1 MDKLKTSTKILYGIA
16 GIGDSALY
24 NFMGTFALF
33 FLTTVAGVD
42 PAVGG
47 TIVALGSICETI
59 AGAVIGYVSDNTA
72 TKYGKRKPF
81 LLAAAFPLTIITC
94 LFFANFNMG
103 MTVKILYYGAMMVIF
118 WTFFSV
124 FFVPYLAW
132 GAELTQDY
140 NERTVLRGYVYFFN
154 MAGVTIGMILPNLI
168 VDWLGSQ
175 GFSLGA
181 SWQITAVFCG
191 VCAGVSIF
199 IAAVGIKDQ
208 FERNYQTAGKE
219 AAHKAR
225 TSMKSL
231 VRAFKDM
238 LGSYWEIMKSKT
250 VLCILGASVFYLIA
264 YAIFSADRM
273 YFLTYNMKFSPGQI
287 TAVLAFLTFSP
298 LVFLPLIIKLSNR
311 WDKRSLFLY
320 GMSISTV
327 MMLLYGVMGIHS
339 MAGIFLYSFLYSIG
353 NICYWQLIPSM
364 IYDVSEVDE
373 LIYNKKRTG
382 LVISLQSLSESLANA
397 VGVQLLGIMLSAAG
411 FDGEVG
417 VQADTALLCTHL
429 SFTVLP
435 AVFMGISILIIVKYP
450 VTRAVYDQVLAALK
464 AREAGEDV
472 DMEAFERLR

>member
-1 MDKLKTSTKILYGIA
+1 MNQLKTRTKILYGIA

-42 PAVGG
+42 PAAGG

-59 AGAVIGYVSDNTA
+59 AGAVIGYVSDNTE

-81 LLAAAFPLTIITC
+81 LLAAALPLTIITC
-94 LFFANFNMG
+94 LFFVNFDMG
-103 MTVKILYYGAMMVIF
+103 MSGKLLYYAGMMIIF
-118 WTFFSV
+118 WTFFSI

-154 MAGVTIGMILPNLI
+154 MAGVTIGMILPNIL
-168 VDWLGSQ
+168 VDRLSRHGFDLGT
-175 GFSLGA
+175 

-191 VCAGVSIF
+191 VCAGASIF
-199 IAAVGIKDQ
+199 IAAIGIKDQ
-208 FERNYQTAGKE
+208 FELHCETFGWE
-219 AAHKAR
+219 PAHKAK

-231 VRAFKDM
+231 AKALRNM

-273 YFLTYNMKFSPGQI
+273 YFLTYNMNFSPGKI
-287 TAVLAFLTFSP
+287 TTILAFLTFSP
-298 LVFLPLIIKLSNR
+298 MVFLPLIIKLSNR
-311 WDKRSLFLY
+311 FDKRSLFIY
-320 GMSISTV
+320 GMSISAV
-327 MMLLYGVMGIHS
+327 MMALYGFIGLHS
-339 MAGIFLYSFLYSIG
+339 MAGLYLYSFIYSVG

-373 LIYNKKRTG
+373 LVYNKKRTG

-397 VGVQLLGIMLSAAG
+397 IGVQILGVMLSAAG
-411 FDGEVG
+411 FNGD
-417 VQADTALLCTHL
+417 VQVQSDAALLCTHV
-429 SFTVLP
+429 SFTVVP
-435 AVFMGISILIIVKYP
+435 AVFMGISIVMIIKYP
-450 VTRAVYDQVLAALK
+450 VTREVYQKVLAALK
-464 AREAGEDV
+464 AREAGETV
-472 DMEAFERLR
+472 DMEAFKNLR